1 MVPVVLRHLEKRD
14 AWEHPGIVDED
25 VDRTE
30 LVLGEPGDRVAEL
43 VGQPRL
49 LRDLGKNFGCRFFG
63 VPRPHKI
70 ELKMPNSIVR
80 SSACPHRNRD
90 RDNLTAS
97 SSRVGSRGAPPPTTH

>member
-1 MVPVVLRHLEKRD
+1 MVPVVLRHLENRD

-49 LRDLGKNFGCRFFG
+49 LRDLA
-63 VPRPHKI
+63 KI
-70 ELKMPNSIVR
+70 SAVGFSGSRDPIRLKMPNSIVR

-97 SSRVGSRGAPPPTTH
+97 SSRVTSSGAPPPTTL